1 MEKNPILSTENL
13 YVGYGGKS
21 IVKDINLEF
30 FKGEFISLLGPN
42 GVGKTT
48 LLRTLSKHLCVIQG
62 KVFLNGMNINTI
74 KASDLAKIMSI
85 VLTQKVAPPLFSVYD
100 FVAMGRYPHTNWAGK
115 LNIKDDK
122 IVNQSLDLVHAG
134 NLMFRDIAT
143 LSDGERQKVLIARAL
158 AQEPAIILLDEPTM
172 HLDLKNRME
181 VMSILHDL
189 CREKNI
195 CVVASLHDLEVAAKV
210 SDRVVLIK
218 DNRILG
224 FGHPEDIL
232 QNDTVSGLYDF
243 SNACFNRVLGNIE
256 IRTKPDRGR
265 AFVLGGMGSASV
277 LYRLLSKKGYMI
289 STGVLLKN
297 DIDYFVADALGA
309 QCFVRDNLN
318 NISEDN
324 LDEIVKLVEQCDFVI
339 DSGFEENA
347 INKANLEILSKVV
360 KLNKK
365 LFSMTKKG
373 QRKIFNSYDNSNI
386 VLSESE
392 SDIVETMEKR
402 ENI

>member
-13 YVGYGGKS
+13 CVGYGEKS
-21 IVKDINLEF
+21 IVKNINLEF

-42 GVGKTT
+42 GAGKTT
-48 LLRTLSKHLCVIQG
+48 LLRTLSKHLDAIQG
-62 KVFLNGMNINTI
+62 KVFLNGININAI
-74 KASDLAKIMSI
+74 KSCDLAKIMSI

-100 FVAMGRYPHTNWAGK
+100 FVAMGRYPHTNWAGN

-134 NLMFRDIAT
+134 NLMFRDIST

-158 AQEPAIILLDEPTM
+158 AQEPLIILLDEPTM
-172 HLDLKNRME
+172 HLDLKHRME

-189 CREKNI
+189 CREKGI

-218 DNRILG
+218 NDKILG

-232 QNDTVSGLYDF
+232 HNDTVSGLYDF

-309 QCFVRDNLN
+309 QCFVRDNLDE
-318 NISEDN
+318 ISKDK
-324 LDEIVKLVEQCDFVI
+324 LDEILKLMEQCDFVI

-347 INKANLEILSKVV
+347 INKANIEILTKAL

-365 LFSMTKKG
+365 VFSMTSQG
-373 QRKIFNSYDNSNI
+373 QRNVFNLDNDLNI
-386 VLSESE
+386 VFSKTE
-392 SDIVETMEKR
+392 SDLVNMMEKK
-402 ENI
+402 EKI